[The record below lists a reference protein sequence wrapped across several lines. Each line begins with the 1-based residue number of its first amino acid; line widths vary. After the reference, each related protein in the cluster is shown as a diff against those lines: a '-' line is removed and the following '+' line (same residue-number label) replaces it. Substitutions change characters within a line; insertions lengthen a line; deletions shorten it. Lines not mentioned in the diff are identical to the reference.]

1 MASDWHLVL
10 DPDGTVVASL
20 GGAPAEW
27 IDSRLID
34 RRDVPAELR
43 NAALL
48 ITNHLVTAGLSAA
61 SRPLTLE
68 GGQVVH
74 LVALDAIP
82 LRRRPTDLRVLLPQ
96 TLEVVKD
103 QARAVDVSVRIL
115 FDPSVPQIVSVD
127 AEKLAWVVVA
137 LAGNALRYVRSG
149 SRLMPGGTIT
159 VHAAHDHAT
168 NEVVIEVKDDGPGI
182 PSETLA
188 RLFRRTPSEQHRGG
202 LGLALVQDILV
213 AHGGGVEV
221 RTSTD
226 VFEHGT
232 TIRLSLPTAVPRE

>member
-10 DPDGTVVASL
+10 DPDGVVIAAL
-20 GGAPAEW
+20 AGAPAEW

-34 RRDVPAELR
+34 RRDAPPELR

-48 ITNHLVTAGLSAA
+48 ITNHIVTAGLRAA
-61 SRPLTLE
+61 SKTLSLE

-82 LRRRPTDLRVLLPQ
+82 LHRRPTDLRTLLPA
-96 TLEVVKD
+96 TLGVVKD
-103 QARAVDVSVRIL
+103 QARAVDVSLRIL
-115 FDPSVPQIVSVD
+115 FDATVPRSVSVD
-127 AEKLAWVVVA
+127 AEKLAWVIVA

-159 VHAAHDHAT
+159 VHAAYDHAT
-168 NEVVIEVKDDGPGI
+168 HEIVIEVKDDGPGI
-182 PSETLA
+182 SQETLA

-221 RTSTD
+221 RSSMD

-232 TIRLSLPTAVPRE
+232 TIRLSLPSAVPAD

>member
-27 IDSRLID
+27 IDSRVID

-61 SRPLTLE
+61 SRTLTLE

-103 QARAVDVSVRIL
+103 QARAVDVSVRI
-115 FDPSVPQIVSVD
+115 
-127 AEKLAWVVVA
+127 
-137 LAGNALRYVRSG
+137 
-149 SRLMPGGTIT
+149 
-159 VHAAHDHAT
+159 
-168 NEVVIEVKDDGPGI
+168 
-182 PSETLA
+182 
-188 RLFRRTPSEQHRGG
+188 
-202 LGLALVQDILV
+202 
-213 AHGGGVEV
+213 
-221 RTSTD
+221 
-226 VFEHGT
+226 
-232 TIRLSLPTAVPRE
+232 